1 MLQIEVVMDNFSPL
15 RYPGGKNKL
24 SGYLKKVIEQNDLIG
39 SDYIEP
45 FAGGSG
51 VALSLLLSEYV
62 REIHINDLD
71 IGVYS
76 FWNSVKC
83 NNDQLCELI
92 QETPVNIRTWLR
104 FKEEYSNPEG
114 LSELELGFRAFYLNR
129 TNRSGILK
137 AGVIGGIN
145 QDGNYKI
152 DARFKK
158 DNLIKRIRKIG
169 LYSSRINVY
178 NLHIDNFLTDE
189 VSKLSRH
196 CFIYFDPPYYEKA
209 DGLYQNHF
217 VHEDHELLASTI
229 CRISDHDWVVSYD
242 NVPQILDMYKG
253 VDHEVF
259 GINYSADSHYKGSE
273 VMFFKNGLKRPLK
286 VFTSK
291 KEEAE
296 LIEQMA

>member
-1 MLQIEVVMDNFSPL
+1 MDNFSPL

-24 SGYLKKVIEQNDLIG
+24 SRYLKKVIEQNELIG

-62 REIHINDLD
+62 RDIHIYDLD

-83 NNDQLCELI
+83 SNDQLCELI
-92 QETPVNIRTWLR
+92 QKTPVNIETWLR
-104 FKEEYSNPEG
+104 FREEYSNPEG

-178 NLHIDNFLTDE
+178 NLHIDEFLTEE
-189 VSKLSRH
+189 VPKLSQH

-217 VHEDHELLASTI
+217 KHQDHESLSLQIRSI
-229 CRISDHDWVVSYD
+229 VDHDWVVSYD
-242 NVPQILDMYKG
+242 NVAPILDLYKG
-253 VDHEVF
+253 VDYEIF

-273 VMFFKNGLKRPLK
+273 VMFFKDGTKRPDR

-291 KEEAE
+291 KEELE
-296 LIEQMA
+296 LLKECI